1 MASDTAA
8 TVRDAV
14 ASHEREIVGLTTRLV
29 SIASENPPGQRYR
42 ECADLLAEAL
52 GALDLSP
59 RMVETSIAGA
69 EEPRWCVQGTTGGSG
84 RCLYLHGHYDVVPA
98 QDAEQFEPV
107 VEAGRIRGRGSAD
120 MKGGLAGMLYA
131 VAALRDLGVELDGQ
145 VCFNFVPDEETG
157 GRGGSRVLA
166 ERGVLAPNGA
176 GMLTP
181 EPTGGVVWNAN
192 RGALTLELTVHGREA
207 HVGHAY
213 AGVNAFERMLDVAGA
228 LRELAAEVGQRTT
241 GYAVEPPDARRSI
254 LLIGGRSE
262 SGSGFNVVPARCRV
276 TVDRRPNPE
285 ESLQEERERLL
296 ATLEPFRERGYEI
309 DVDVLQEGD
318 AAGSSEDDPLG
329 VALAASVA
337 EVEGVPPRFEL
348 CPGLLET
355 RWYASAGV
363 PAFAYGPGRLEVSHG
378 PDEHVEIDALI
389 RCATVY
395 ALTIR
400 RVLGR

>member
-1 MASDTAA
+1 MNSETA
-8 TVRDAV
+8 TTIRDAV
-14 ASHEREIVGLTTRLV
+14 ASHEPEIVGLTTRLV
-29 SIASENPPGQRYR
+29 SVASENPPGRRYG
-42 ECADLLAEAL
+42 ECAELLFEAL
-52 GALDLSP
+52 AALGLSP
-59 RMVETSIAGA
+59 RIVETSIEGLD
-69 EEPRWCVQGTTGGSG
+69 EPRLCVQGGTGGEG
-84 RCLYLHGHYDVVPA
+84 PCLYLHGHYDVVPA
-98 QDAEQFEPV
+98 QSATQFEPV
-107 VEAGRIRGRGSAD
+107 VEAGRISGRGSAD
-120 MKGGLAGMLYA
+120 MKGGLAAMLYA
-131 VAALRDLGVELDGQ
+131 VAALRDLGTELDGQ

-166 ERGVLAPNGA
+166 ERGLLAPNGV

-192 RGALTLELTVHGREA
+192 RGALTLEVTVHGREA
-207 HVGHAY
+207 HVGHAH

-228 LRELAAEVGQRTT
+228 LRELADEVAQHTT
-241 GYAVEPPDARRSI
+241 AYAVEPPAARRSI

-262 SGSGFNVVPARCRV
+262 SGSGFNVVPASCSF

-285 ESLQEERERLL
+285 ESPAEERERLL
-296 ATLEPFRERGYEI
+296 ATFEPFRERGYEI
-309 DVDVLQEGD
+309 DVEVIQEGD
-318 AAGSSEDDPLG
+318 AAGSSEQDPLA

-337 EVEGVPPRFEL
+337 EVEGTPPPFEL

-363 PAFAYGPGRLEVSHG
+363 PAFAYGPGRLDVSHG
-378 PDEHVEIDALI
+378 PDEHVEVDALI

-400 RVLGR
+400 RLLGG